1 MRVENLLVLS
11 SLLIVAGSA
20 STQSAAA
27 DSPNSAT
34 AISAAESKALVAVY
48 NQAGISQK
56 TVLKA
61 EKITSIVFRD
71 AGLQIEWVNCD
82 TLHQTELDARCSHL
96 SSRAR
101 FELHILRKS
110 QDISPAILGLAFVP
124 EAGTGR
130 HADLFYDSVV
140 RMQAESSV
148 DAATILGHVAAHEL
162 GHLLIGKE
170 HSRTG
175 LMRANWTREDL
186 GDASRGLLL
195 FSSEESRALQRGL
208 ALADAQEL
216 PSAHSDSVA
225 VEDGFDWEACC
236 SI

>member
-1 MRVENLLVLS
+1 MRRKNLILL
-11 SLLIVAGSA
+11 SLLLTVAGGA
-20 STQSAAA
+20 TPKSAAA
-27 DSPNSAT
+27 DSRNSAT
-34 AISAAESKALVAVY
+34 AISAAESRVLVAVY
-48 NQAGISQK
+48 NQAGISPK

-71 AGLQIEWVNCD
+71 AGLQMEWVNCD
-82 TLHQTELDARCSHL
+82 AQRQKEIDARCISL
-96 SSRAR
+96 PSRAR

-110 QDISPAILGLAFVP
+110 QDISPAVLGLAFVP

-130 HADLFYDSVV
+130 HADLFYDSVI

-162 GHLLIGKE
+162 GHLLIGKG

-175 LMRANWTREDL
+175 LMRANWTPADL

-195 FSSEESRALQRGL
+195 FSSEECRELQRGL
-208 ALADAQEL
+208 VLADAESL
-216 PSAHSDSVA
+216 RREDPASSGAPDSL
-225 VEDGFDWEACC
+225 DGEVCC
-236 SI
+236 KT